1 MPDESLNILYVHRTQ
16 GGAVEGVHIRGIIN
30 SFRQIGHCVC
40 IVSVPGVDIEDDKLN
55 KPKSN
60 DIVNDNSSFWTKL
73 SRYCPQFLFEFMEIM
88 YNLILY
94 RNLNKQLQGRKIDF
108 IYERYAL
115 NTFASTLF
123 GKRNRIPVLL
133 EINDATGIKRA
144 RQHKFESLARYIENW
159 VFKNSTSL
167 ITISSEFKRILVER
181 GNPERKVFFI
191 PNAIDDKFDPDLF
204 NNDLLHEMQLEDKIV
219 IGFVGSF
226 LKWHGLDLV
235 INIASDIVK
244 QIPQVRFLFIGDGP
258 EYLNILKSIENNELT
273 EFFILTGRVS
283 ASSIPKFLNLM
294 DIGLIPDSNEYGSP
308 VKLFEYMSM
317 RVVPVAPD
325 LPPVL
330 DVVENELTGLIFE
343 RRNESELKEIL
354 LKLCADELRLK
365 NIGKNAREKV
375 LKDHLWINN
384 AERII
389 EIYRA
394 ELSSF

>member
-1 MPDESLNILYVHRTQ
+1 MPDEPLNILYVHRTQ
-16 GGAVEGVHIRGIIN
+16 GGAVEGVHIRGIVN
-30 SFRQIGHCVC
+30 SFRQMGHCVR
-40 IVSVPGVDIEDDKLN
+40 IVSVPGVDIEDDKHQSYDN
-55 KPKSN
+55 
-60 DIVNDNSSFWTKL
+60 VNNNSSFWTKI

-88 YNLILY
+88 YNLVLY
-94 RNLNKQLQGRKIDF
+94 RNLNKQLQGKKIDF

-144 RQHKFESLARYIENW
+144 RQHKVESLARYIEKW

-167 ITISSEFKRILVER
+167 ITISSEFKRILVEK

-191 PNAIDDKFDPDLF
+191 PNAIDNKFDPDLI
-204 NNDLLHEMQLEDKIV
+204 NDDLLHEMKLEDKII

-235 INIASDIVK
+235 INIAPDIVK
-244 QIPQVRFLFIGDGP
+244 KIPQVRFLFIGDGP
-258 EYLNILKSIENNELT
+258 EYLNFKKSIERNELT
-273 EFFILTGRVS
+273 EYFILTGRIT
-283 ASSIPKFLNLM
+283 ASNIPKFLNLM

-317 RVVPVAPD
+317 KVVPVAPD

-330 DVVENELTGLIFE
+330 DIIENERTGLIFK
-343 RRNESELKEIL
+343 RRNETELKEL
-354 LKLCADELRLK
+354 LLQLCLDELSLK
-365 NIGKNAREKV
+365 EIGNNAREKV

-384 AERII
+384 AQRII

-394 ELSSF
+394 ELFSL